1 MSVTDPSADP
11 VQPEPGQGEEGSGS
25 PYDSYLS
32 RIPEQVRGEVEPVF
46 KDWDA
51 NVSRKFQ
58 EAADFRKEWEP
69 YQELGVQQVP
79 PDEMQ
84 WHLTFRDALQNNPQA
99 VVDWAREFAQERGIS
114 LEQAVQEA
122 QQQDTGLDEF
132 GSFDQQA
139 LQTHLAPLQQ
149 QMEQITAYIEQ
160 QQQQA
165 ALSQAQQQV
174 EKQLDELKAQHPN
187 EYVREEVEL
196 FLDRHRDKGLQA
208 VQAAFA
214 DAQKWKAQ
222 LQKQFVESKA
232 NVPPGAE
239 HGGGADGS
247 VEPAKT
253 LPEARAQAMARF
265 EQMRQQ

>member
-1 MSVTDPSADP
+1 MSVTDPTPDP
-11 VQPEPGQGEEGSGS
+11 VQPDEGQGGQGSEAPYAEFLNRVPEE
-25 PYDSYLS
+25 
-32 RIPEQVRGEVEPVF
+32 VRPQVEPIF
-46 KDWDA
+46 KEWDGQ
-51 NVSRKFQ
+51 VTRRFQ
-58 EAADFRKEWEP
+58 DASDYKKTWEP
-69 YQELGVQQVP
+69 YEQLGISQVP
-79 PDEMQ
+79 PEEMQ
-84 WHLTFRDALQNNPQA
+84 WHLSFRDALMNNPQA
-99 VVDWAREFAQERGIS
+99 VVDWAKEFAQENNIS

-122 QQQDTGLDEF
+122 QQQDPGLDEF

-160 QQQQA
+160 QRQQA
-165 ALSQAQQQV
+165 ALSNAQQQI
-174 EKQLDELKAQHPN
+174 EKQLDELKAAHPN

-208 VQAAFA
+208 VPAAFA

-222 LQKQFVESKA
+222 HQKQFLASKA
-232 NVPPGAE
+232 DVPPGAE

-253 LPEARAQAMARF
+253 LQEAKEQAMARF
-265 EQMRQQ
+265 TQMRQQ